1 MKDVV
6 NTNYPHVS
14 FKAAPLDS
22 DYLHY
27 LEAVAKSQMTCDFLN
42 KTLQPRFRADVVG
55 YTGFVSIADVTR
67 LHQFDSACREKLYYI
82 SQAEDHIFLDFMS
95 KFDYDK
101 GLNEEQ
107 VEFLKSNDV
116 EIEIIKTMLELTASV
131 EDLES
136 LADKITLLAD
146 FLKDFE

>member
-1 MKDVV
+1 MTEWLINMETGPITSAHIRLKSRIVYAHLEKHLQSRFEIELLPMTMTISVKDNLCLSHFESNVK
-6 NTNYPHVS
+6 NYTIAS
-14 FKAAPLDS
+14 IG
-22 DYLHY
+22 DYI
-27 LEAVAKSQMTCDFLN
+27 
-42 KTLQPRFRADVVG
+42 R
-55 YTGFVSIADVTR
+55 
-67 LHQFDSACREKLYYI
+67 
-82 SQAEDHIFLDFMS
+82 LDFMS

-101 GLNEEQ
+101 GLTDEQ

-116 EIEIIKTMLELTASV
+116 EIEIIKNMLELTTSV

>member
-1 MKDVV
+1 MKEFK
-6 NTNYPHVS
+6 TNS
-14 FKAAPLDS
+14 LDS

-27 LEAVAKSQMTCDFLN
+27 LETVAKSQMTCDFLN
-42 KTLQPRFRADVVG
+42 KTLYPRFRADTIG
-55 YTGFVSIADVTR
+55 YTGVVSIADVTR
-67 LHQFDSACREKLYYI
+67 LHQFDSACKEKLYYI

-116 EIEIIKTMLELTASV
+116 EIEIIKNMLELTTSV

>member
-1 MKDVV
+1 MKEFK
-6 NTNYPHVS
+6 TNS
-14 FKAAPLDS
+14 LDS

-27 LEAVAKSQMTCDFLN
+27 LETVAKSQMTCDFLN
-42 KTLQPRFRADVVG
+42 KTLQPRFRTDVVG
-55 YTGFVSIADVTR
+55 YTGCVSIADVTR
-67 LHQFDSACREKLYYI
+67 LHQFDSACKEKLYYI
-82 SQAEDHIFLDFMS
+82 SQIEDHIFLDFMS

-101 GLNEEQ
+101 GLTDEQ

-116 EIEIIKTMLELTASV
+116 EIEIIKNMLELTTSV

>member
-55 YTGFVSIADVTR
+55 CTGFVSIVDVTR

-116 EIEIIKTMLELTASV
+116 EIEIIKNMLELTASV

>member
-55 YTGFVSIADVTR
+55 YTGFVSIVDVTR

-116 EIEIIKTMLELTASV
+116 EIEIIKNMLELTASV

>member
-1 MKDVV
+1 MKEFK
-6 NTNYPHVS
+6 TNS
-14 FKAAPLDS
+14 LDS

-27 LEAVAKSQMTCDFLN
+27 LETVAKSQMTCDFLN
-42 KTLQPRFRADVVG
+42 KTLQPRFRTDVVG
-55 YTGFVSIADVTR
+55 YTGFVSIVDVTC
-67 LHQFDSACREKLYYI
+67 LHQFDSALREKLYYI
-82 SQAEDHIFLDFMS
+82 SQSEDHIFLDFMS

-101 GLNEEQ
+101 GLTDEQ
-107 VEFLKSNDV
+107 VEFLKSNDM
-116 EIEIIKTMLELTASV
+116 EIEIIKNMLELTTSV